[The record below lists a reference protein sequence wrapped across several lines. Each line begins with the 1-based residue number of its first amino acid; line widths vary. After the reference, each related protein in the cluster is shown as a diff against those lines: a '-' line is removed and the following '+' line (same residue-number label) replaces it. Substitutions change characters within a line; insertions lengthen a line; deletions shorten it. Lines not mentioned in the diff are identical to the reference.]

1 MILTVQLANASLQ
14 GGAMK
19 DGFCVSMG
27 PGSMEFSGFK
37 YSTTIASRTVVNGA
51 EEDIFQRGSRK
62 ASQIYLRTPVGGV
75 AANMC

>member
-37 YSTTIASRTVVNGA
+37 YSTTIA
-51 EEDIFQRGSRK
+51 
-62 ASQIYLRTPVGGV
+62 
-75 AANMC
+75 